1 MAELQELADADA
13 AKKAELAQYIKEM
26 EDMGYD
32 MEAYKNPDAIGGA
45 SAEEIEAAKKEAL
58 GSSLVENAPGQVT
71 SAQQAGNPHVM
82 RTCDDVEGRM
92 PNCDRNCRL
101 CYRKH
106 CKFRQV

>member
-1 MAELQELADADA
+1 MKFENANVLITGGGSGIGRIMGKLALQKG
-13 AKKAELAQYIKEM
+13 AKAFIIWDINIVA
-26 EDMGYD
+26 
-32 MEAYKNPDAIGGA
+32 
-45 SAEEIEAAKKEAL
+45 IEAAKKEAL
-58 GSSLVENAPGQVT
+58 GSNLVENAPGQVT

-92 PNCDRNCRL
+92 PGCDRNCRL

>member
-1 MAELQELADADA
+1 
-13 AKKAELAQYIKEM
+13 
-26 EDMGYD
+26 

-58 GSSLVENAPGQVT
+58 GSNLVENAPGQVT

-92 PNCDRNCRL
+92 PGCDRNCRL

>member
-1 MAELQELADADA
+1 
-13 AKKAELAQYIKEM
+13 AKHIKEM
-26 EDMGYD
+26 EEMGYD
-32 MEAYKNPDAIGGA
+32 MEAYKHPDDIGGA
-45 SAEEIEAAKKEAL
+45 SAEEIEAAKQEVLAADRTIKK
-58 GSSLVENAPGQVT
+58 GMDLVENAPGQVT
-71 SAQQAGNPHVM
+71 STQQAGNPHVM